1 MASAI
6 PNSVFFLT
14 SAPRECPKLSER
26 EREYV
31 AQLISI
37 NPAKKIITDKST
49 EKKCKEL
56 GQKIFDE
63 FKDKAAGN
71 SRAGEVAVKN
81 VCNAIHFEGSDGR
94 IRKQYVERAWDGI
107 GDSNWQWRA

>member
-14 SAPRECPKLSER
+14 SAPCERPKLSRR

-31 AQLISI
+31 AQLVSI
-37 NPAKKIITDKST
+37 TPAEKILTDKST
-49 EKKCKEL
+49 EEKCKEL

-63 FKDKAAGN
+63 FKYNAAGN
-71 SRAGEVAVKN
+71 STAGEIAVKN
-81 VCNAIHFEGSDGR
+81 VCDAIHFECSDGR
-94 IRKQYVERAWDGI
+94 IRKQYIERAWDGI
-107 GDSNWQWRA
+107 GDSNWQWMA